1 VTTAPVRAAIIGL
14 GRWGQNLVGANSG
27 NPNSSLRFTH
37 TATRSPQKA
46 VEFCQAKGLSLL
58 GNFEEILANPDVDAV
73 VLATP
78 HSQHAD
84 QICQA
89 AAAGKHVFVE
99 KPFAL
104 TLEDAERAV
113 AAARSAGIQLCVGF
127 NRRFL
132 PGFRALTENA
142 VGGNLGTLLHV
153 EGAFSGSF
161 GYGYTRE
168 MWRGDTSENPAGG
181 MAAMGI
187 HILDT
192 MISLLGP
199 VRRVSTISRHVAVP
213 SDLKDVTNVALDF
226 ESGATG
232 SLSTL
237 MSTASF
243 WRLHLFGSKG
253 WGHMPNQ
260 QQLVLTDLD
269 GNATDTTYEPIDTL
283 ALELDAFGHAIL
295 SGNTYPVTFA
305 QALAGVAAMEAI
317 ALSAER
323 DGAWIDVETP
333 KLAL

>member
-1 VTTAPVRAAIIGL
+1 MTTSVRAAIVGL
-14 GRWGQNLVGANSG
+14 GRWGQNLVNANAG
-27 NPNSSLRFTH
+27 NPESALRFTH
-37 TATRSPQKA
+37 AATRSPQKA
-46 VEFCQAKGLSLL
+46 ADFCKERGLDLVA
-58 GNFEEILANPDVDAV
+58 GYEDVLANPDVDAV

-84 QICQA
+84 QICLA

-104 TLEDAERAV
+104 TLADAQRAV
-113 AAARSAGIQLCVGF
+113 DAARSADVQLCVGF

-132 PGFRALTENA
+132 PGFQALAGKTSD
-142 VGGNLGTLLHV
+142 GTLGTPLHV

-161 GYGYTRE
+161 GYGYTND
-168 MWRGDTSENPAGG
+168 MWRGDASENPAGG

-192 MISLLGP
+192 MIRLLGP

-226 ESGATG
+226 ATGATG

-253 WGHMPNQ
+253 WGHMPDQ
-260 QQLVLTDLD
+260 TRLIVSDLD
-269 GNATDTTYEPIDTL
+269 GKTVDTAFDQIDTL
-283 ALELDAFGHAIL
+283 ALELDAFARTIRDGED
-295 SGNTYPVTFA
+295 YPVSHA

-317 ALSAER
+317 SLSAAR
-323 DGAWIDVETP
+323 DGVWIEVESP
-333 KLAL
+333 RLVV

>member
-1 VTTAPVRAAIIGL
+1 MEKGI
-14 GRWGQNLVGANSG
+14 NL
-27 NPNSSLRFTH
+27 
-37 TATRSPQKA
+37 
-46 VEFCQAKGLSLL
+46 LSR
-58 GNFEEILANPDVDAV
+58 FEEILASPDVDAV
-73 VLATP
+73 ILATP

-99 KPFAL
+99 KPFTL
-104 TLEDAERAV
+104 TLADAERAV
-113 AAARSAGIQLCVGF
+113 KAARAANVKLCVGF

-132 PGFRALTENA
+132 PGFKALAENA
-142 VGGNLGTLLHV
+142 SDGTLGTLLHV

-161 GYGYTRE
+161 GYGYTND

-192 MISLLGP
+192 MIRLLGP
-199 VRRVSTISRHVAVP
+199 VKRVSTISRHVAVP
-213 SDLKDVTNVALDF
+213 SDVKDVTNVSLDF
-226 ESGATG
+226 VSGATG

-253 WGHMPNQ
+253 WGHMPEQ
-260 QQLVLTDLD
+260 TRLIMSDID
-269 GNATDTTYEPIDTL
+269 GKQDETSYGQIDTL
-283 ALELDAFGHAIL
+283 ALELDAFARAIL
-295 SGNTYPVTFA
+295 HGEEYPVSHA

-317 ALSAER
+317 SQSSNQ
-323 DGAWIDVETP
+323 DGMWIDV
-333 KLAL
+333 KSSDIAL

>member
-1 VTTAPVRAAIIGL
+1 MNAPVRAAIIGL
-14 GRWGQNLVGANSG
+14 GRWGQNLVNANVG
-27 NPNSSLRFTH
+27 NPASSLRFTH
-37 TATRSPQKA
+37 AATRSPQKA
-46 VEFCQAKGLSLL
+46 EEFCKEKGINLLSR
-58 GNFEEILANPDVDAV
+58 FEEILASPDVDAV
-73 VLATP
+73 ILATP

-99 KPFAL
+99 KPFTL
-104 TLEDAERAV
+104 TLADAERAV
-113 AAARSAGIQLCVGF
+113 KAARAANVKLCVGF

-132 PGFRALTENA
+132 PGFKALAENA
-142 VGGNLGTLLHV
+142 SDGTLGTLLHV

-161 GYGYTRE
+161 GYGYTND

-192 MISLLGP
+192 MIRLLGP
-199 VRRVSTISRHVAVP
+199 VKRVSTISRHVAVP
-213 SDLKDVTNVALDF
+213 SDVKDVTNVSLDF
-226 ESGATG
+226 VSGATG

-253 WGHMPNQ
+253 WGHMPEQ
-260 QQLVLTDLD
+260 TRLIMSDID
-269 GNATDTTYEPIDTL
+269 GKQDETSYGQIDTL
-283 ALELDAFGHAIL
+283 ALELDAFARAIL
-295 SGNTYPVTFA
+295 HGEEYPVSHA

-317 ALSAER
+317 SQSSNQ
-323 DGAWIDVETP
+323 DGMWIDV
-333 KLAL
+333 KSSDIAL